1 MRRIIWLDSAKL
13 DLIDIRAYY
22 SEKASTKVA
31 GKLLQRIYELA
42 NKLADQPLMGV
53 TTMDDD
59 ILEWH
64 IPGLSYTL
72 PYRLKDEDVEILR
85 VFHQAQIKPSKWEQ
99 DNGK

>member
-13 DLIDIRAYY
+13 NLIDIRAYY
-22 SEKASTKVA
+22 SEHASTKVTR
-31 GKLLQRIYELA
+31 KLLQRINAPA

-53 TTMDDD
+53 TTMGDD

-72 PYRLKDEDVEILR
+72 PYRLDDEDGV
-85 VFHQAQIKPSKWEQ
+85 
-99 DNGK
+99 